1 MAMRWRLN
9 VRRLLLIAL
18 AVHVLVVVSGQ
29 AVRIV
34 DMSRDLAALRRQI
47 EGIRAENETLRRET
61 QLLMT
66 VEYIERLA
74 REELGMVWPGE
85 VPYMRAIPAQLDI
98 RSR

>member
-9 VRRLLLIAL
+9 VRRLLLMAL
-18 AVHVLVVVSGQ
+18 AVHMLVVVSGQ
-29 AVRIV
+29 AVRIAG
-34 DMSRDLAALRRQI
+34 MSRDLTALRLQI
-47 EGIRAENETLRRET
+47 EGIRGENETLHREA

-85 VPYMRAIPAQLDI
+85 IPYMRAVPAQLDI
-98 RSR
+98 RSK